1 MPEPD
6 YRRAG
11 TIEDGNGRGAACCA
25 LFWDSLFSGH
35 DDIMLTL
42 ARPWGWRCS
51 QNSGQIPGLARGADL
66 EKARCSQYNTH
77 HHLPVGVL

>member
-1 MPEPD
+1 
-6 YRRAG
+6 
-11 TIEDGNGRGAACCA
+11 
-25 LFWDSLFSGH
+25 
-35 DDIMLTL
+35 MLTL

-77 HHLPVGVL
+77 HHLLEGNMIVGERLILRAWERPDRVWG